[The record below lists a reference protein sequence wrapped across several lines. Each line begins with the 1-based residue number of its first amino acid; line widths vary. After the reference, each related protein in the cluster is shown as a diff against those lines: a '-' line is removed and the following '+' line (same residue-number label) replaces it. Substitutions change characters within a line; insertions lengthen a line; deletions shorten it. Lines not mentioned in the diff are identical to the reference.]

1 MTKRPM
7 TVREMASLGGKA
19 CANSRTPEER
29 QRVARNAVQTR
40 WARYR
45 TGTPAPMPMNRPPLM
60 DEDDVRAQAVAGLRA
75 ELLHLRKL
83 LAFVR
88 DAGRPHSHLCECERC
103 NAWLAVEKE
112 LEK

>member
-19 CANSRTPEER
+19 CANSRSPEER
-29 QRVARNAVQTR
+29 QRVARNAVLAR
-40 WARYR
+40 WRRYR
-45 TGTPAPMPMNRPPLM
+45 ESMTTAQRLPTM
-60 DEDDVRAQAVAGLRA
+60 DEDDRVDRLYV
-75 ELLHLRKL
+75 EIIHLRKL

-88 DAGRPHSHLCECERC
+88 DARRPHSHLCECERC

-112 LEK
+112 LSK